1 MSDFD
6 HERTVRNWRRQG
18 LGQKAS
24 WWLAG
29 LRCVNAAD
37 VRRLGYDGLIR
48 TPGLGKI
55 TVREI
60 GRVLFSETW
69 PPLPRISQNIDDAA
83 LIAEL
88 RRRGYKVEPN
98 DDA

>member
-6 HERTVRNWRRQG
+6 FERTVRNWRRQG
-18 LGQKAS
+18 LGQKAA

-29 LRCVNAAD
+29 LRCMNAGD
-37 VRRLGYDGLIR
+37 VRLLGYEGLMR

-60 GRVLFSETW
+60 GRTLFNETW
-69 PPLPRISQNIDDAA
+69 PPPPRISQKIEDAT

-88 RRRGYKVEPN
+88 RRRGYKVEP
-98 DDA
+98 DEDA